1 MDYFLRPKPAF
12 YTIKRE
18 LRPYTVGMTRKE
30 HRSTPDPLSAA
41 DFAIETR
48 VEVWGTNATL
58 EPRRATLA
66 VTTFDLADAAW
77 REAWSQ
83 DVVLA
88 PNASTELFAGAV
100 PGLPVRTKLS
110 EVPRTIVVSARLLDA
125 HGGGVLARYANW

>member
-18 LRPYTVGMTRKE
+18 LRPYTVGMTRKD
-30 HRSTPDPLSAA
+30 HRSAPDPLSAA

-58 EPRRATLA
+58 EARCATLA
-66 VTTFDLADAAW
+66 VTAFDLADAAW
-77 REAWSQ
+77 REGWTQ

-88 PNASTELFAGAV
+88 PNAATELWAGPL
-100 PGLPVRTKLS
+100 PGQPPRTRLS
-110 EVPRTIVVSARLLDA
+110 DVPRTIVLSARLLDED
-125 HGGGVLARYANW
+125 GTVLARYANW